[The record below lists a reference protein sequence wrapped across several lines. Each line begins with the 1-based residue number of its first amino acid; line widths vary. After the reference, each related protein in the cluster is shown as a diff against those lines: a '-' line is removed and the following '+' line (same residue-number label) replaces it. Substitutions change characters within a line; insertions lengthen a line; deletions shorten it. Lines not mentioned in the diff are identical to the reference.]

1 MVDVTFWLLLFRQ
14 LALEIEKLIS
24 TPEKP
29 NFRQLCNVNLLFK
42 IFLQEK
48 IIFNI
53 NQIYLTLIYFNRN
66 V

>member
-1 MVDVTFWLLLFRQ
+1 MVDVTFWLLLFGQ

-29 NFRQLCNVNLLFK
+29 NFRKLCNVNLLFK

-53 NQIYLTLIYFNRN
+53 N
-66 V
+66 